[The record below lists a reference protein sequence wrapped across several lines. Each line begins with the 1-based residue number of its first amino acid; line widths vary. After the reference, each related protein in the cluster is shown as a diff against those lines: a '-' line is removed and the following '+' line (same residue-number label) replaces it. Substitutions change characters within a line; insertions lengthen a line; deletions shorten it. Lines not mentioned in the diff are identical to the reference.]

1 MLSPGLAAAIVSRRE
16 PVPLS
21 AAEVTVMVAAR
32 IDDGMTN
39 PNIAKTVRNPFM
51 TTPSRYGAPQ
61 HCWLRIA
68 SPAELAASSYLLDEH
83 AILAGRH
90 NRPAIEGIG

>member
-1 MLSPGLAAAIVSRRE
+1 
-16 PVPLS
+16 
-21 AAEVTVMVAAR
+21 
-32 IDDGMTN
+32 
-39 PNIAKTVRNPFM
+39 M